1 MLDATL
7 LPATATAAAAAA
19 ALSQNWTVVVGM
31 TVMLHG
37 GQNAAC
43 MTAQGM
49 A

>member
-7 LPATATAAAAAA
+7 LPATATAAAAA